1 MDIRALLS
9 NPKTNKN
16 SLQLQ
21 IEIYE
26 NKGEHYLFVSE
37 DNSTGATYKINTI
50 EDISE
55 KLKLYFDLV

>member
-9 NPKTNKN
+9 NPKMNKN
-16 SLQLQ
+16 YLQLQ

-26 NKGEHYLFVSE
+26 NKGEHYLFISE
-37 DNSTGATYKINTI
+37 DNSTGATYKLNTV

-55 KLKLYFDLV
+55 KFKLYFDLA